1 MSKIISIYNFKGGV
15 GKTTSTVNLAYSWAR
30 NFKVLVI
37 DCDPQINLTQS
48 LTESTSSPTL
58 YDAMRT
64 VLHNQEVPTDFEKIT
79 SYLHLLRG
87 DYRMVDM
94 ESNNQFITFGP
105 SLVERLMRKVKE
117 EYDLIILD
125 LPSYFG
131 KVVQSFVINS
141 DALVI
146 PAIPDN
152 FSMAGVQKL
161 LNYLSNIERNYPLS
175 VLGIF
180 FNQMRLNTLHHRK
193 MIAEAKQ
200 GLGDLVVNQF
210 VRESIRISEA
220 HEVGR
225 SLYSGDTTSPV
236 AQDFL
241 KLSDELLSRLN
252 RNYARELV
260 ENGAV
265 LESA

>member
-30 NFKVLVI
+30 NFKVLVV

-48 LTESTSSPTL
+48 LTKNTSSPSL
-58 YDAMRT
+58 HDAMRT
-64 VLHNQEVPTDFEKIT
+64 VLHNQEVPVNFEQIT

-87 DYRMVDM
+87 DYKMIDM

-105 SLVERLMRKVKE
+105 SLVERMMRPIRE

-131 KVVQSFVINS
+131 KVVQSFVVNS

-161 LNYLSNIERNYPLS
+161 LNYLANIERNYKLS

-180 FNQMRLNTLHHRK
+180 FNQMRVNTIHHRK
-193 MIAEAKQ
+193 IMSEAKEV
-200 GLGDLVVNQF
+200 LGDLVVDQF

-220 HEVGR
+220 HEIGR
-225 SLYSGDTTSPV
+225 NLYGGETSTPV
-236 AQDFL
+236 ALDFL
-241 KLSDELLSRLN
+241 KLSEELLSRLN
-252 RNYARELV
+252 RNYVRDICEAS
-260 ENGAV
+260 AV